1 MLFNHELQGLSGKKN
16 IESLCLMI
24 VGLALDRFLRWRWLH
39 VHVNARAVN
48 ILFVNIERIH
58 DDLEFL

>member
-1 MLFNHELQGLSGKKN
+1 
-16 IESLCLMI
+16 MI

-58 DDLEFL
+58 DDLKFLYLNHFIVRSRVTKIPFFS

>member
-1 MLFNHELQGLSGKKN
+1 
-16 IESLCLMI
+16 MI